1 MRALVFASGLLLA
14 AGSVATAD
22 DTFESRAAGAV
33 RVSHLDDIVWAL
45 TTPCNTG
52 DDTQQRQCRRLRD
65 GRAAQL
71 TNATLLVDADRDAFT
86 IGAYSPQKKS
96 APLTLSACIACNG
109 ITVDGQTWYVV
120 GAKEGNAAPKFKGAK
135 LEVGLLNESSRTFVD
150 AGTAQRFA
158 ASTKTAKVQLIVKVP
173 PKATWSDA
181 GKQGISLDVLGFRV
195 YSPCDGSVV
204 FSDPKASPGEID
216 KKACSAMTSAAA
228 AGAASAANDPDA
240 LSPAMVKQAIKPVL
254 DGAKQCYAKFK
265 VAGKGKLKMAIGADG
280 MLTEYEQQGDF
291 ANTPTG
297 TCIDL
302 AVKNATFPA
311 SKKPRTA
318 VAVPISLP

>member
-1 MRALVFASGLLLA
+1 MLGWSGL
-14 AGSVATAD
+14 
-22 DTFESRAAGAV
+22 
-33 RVSHLDDIVWAL
+33 
-45 TTPCNTG
+45 
-52 DDTQQRQCRRLRD
+52 
-65 GRAAQL
+65 
-71 TNATLLVDADRDAFT
+71 
-86 IGAYSPQKKS
+86 
-96 APLTLSACIACNG
+96 
-109 ITVDGQTWYVV
+109 
-120 GAKEGNAAPKFKGAK
+120 
-135 LEVGLLNESSRTFVD
+135 
-150 AGTAQRFA
+150 
-158 ASTKTAKVQLIVKVP
+158 
-173 PKATWSDA
+173 
-181 GKQGISLDVLGFRV
+181 
-195 YSPCDGSVV
+195 
-204 FSDPKASPGEID
+204 
-216 KKACSAMTSAAA
+216 TSAAP